1 MDSCLVKDP
10 SKRPTAEELL
20 QTPFFRAAKKK
31 SYLVSAILKD
41 LPPLTQ
47 RQERR
52 VLSRIAS
59 VNSVESWDFTTTIH
73 SPTASIYKR
82 RFPEDPFTGDDKK
95 SLNSSATNSRS
106 VLNSITTPSGSS
118 SVLHTR
124 SSYGES
130 TDSPYGI
137 QEKLSAEFG
146 PGSESVI
153 SIAEKPNQNGL
164 VLLEPSLP
172 GPSPR
177 TPGGGQFIPPS
188 TTTPIAST
196 SQQGLWRKLT
206 NNVRSSSRS
215 DDEGLD
221 SSPRKKKG
229 KIGGI
234 FASASKG
241 LLSSRSLANVVREG
255 R

>member
-1 MDSCLVKDP
+1 M
-10 SKRPTAEELL
+10 
-20 QTPFFRAAKKK
+20 
-31 SYLVSAILKD
+31 
-41 LPPLTQ
+41 
-47 RQERR
+47 
-52 VLSRIAS
+52 
-59 VNSVESWDFTTTIH
+59 
-73 SPTASIYKR
+73 
-82 RFPEDPFTGDDKK
+82 
-95 SLNSSATNSRS
+95 
-106 VLNSITTPSGSS
+106 
-118 SVLHTR
+118 
-124 SSYGES
+124 
-130 TDSPYGI
+130 

-153 SIAEKPNQNGL
+153 SIAENPNPNGL

-172 GPSPR
+172 GRSPR
-177 TPGGGQFIPPS
+177 TAGGQFIPPS

-206 NNVRSSSRS
+206 SNVRSSSRS

-241 LLSSRSLANVVREG
+241 LLSSRSLANGMSAVFGLSKEG
-255 R
+255 WEMC